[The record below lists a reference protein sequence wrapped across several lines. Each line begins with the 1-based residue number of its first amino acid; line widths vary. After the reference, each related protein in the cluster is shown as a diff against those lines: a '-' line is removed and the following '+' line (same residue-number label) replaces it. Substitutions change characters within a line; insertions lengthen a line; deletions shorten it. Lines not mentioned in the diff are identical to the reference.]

1 MKLRSVWVRVAV
13 LTGLALAAALGTLV
27 IWRSLRAMRSAAA
40 DVRAESEFRFVAR
53 ALPAPRNPGFEVVSA
68 PAVYLQGARF
78 QDHLYLAGPAGLQ
91 EYSREGALLHQYSV
105 GNELP
110 ASPLVG
116 LARSSRPAARFATR
130 CTKPLIPISSPVN
143 IEYFPHQRFL
153 LWTDVK
159 PFDCWRRGQ
168 PSNWLHAAF
177 WPRCGKLA
185 SCSMPPRFP
194 AL

>member
-40 DVRAESEFRFVAR
+40 DVRAETEFRFVAR

-91 EYSREGALLHQYSV
+91 ES
-105 GNELP
+105 
-110 ASPLVG
+110 
-116 LARSSRPAARFATR
+116 
-130 CTKPLIPISSPVN
+130 
-143 IEYFPHQRFL
+143 
-153 LWTDVK
+153 
-159 PFDCWRRGQ
+159 
-168 PSNWLHAAF
+168 
-177 WPRCGKLA
+177 
-185 SCSMPPRFP
+185 
-194 AL
+194 